1 MVCATTGDGPVLVVD
16 PRGKKDRWGEQV
28 TFIAPLKEDCS
39 FWKVDLLPVLDSV
52 ISQSTDWGGES
63 FWSLTVN
70 ALSRPSIPDKRW
82 WKEAGRICLVM
93 KDSYKQETSSLHQ
106 E

>member
-1 MVCATTGDGPVLVVD
+1 MVDGQVPVED
-16 PRGKKDRWGEQV
+16 PRGKKPEVVRV
-28 TFIAPLKEDCS
+28 TFLAPPKEDFC

-52 ISQSTDWGGES
+52 IPQSTDGGGES